1 MNQAA
6 TLLIGKMI
14 RGYCLE
20 ELLTYDDATA
30 TYRARTRELWQI
42 PEVLI
47 TVLLLPEHFSPG
59 SALRSRFRDRFLQ
72 EAQDIAELRH
82 HYLLPLYGCGEQ
94 DGLLYLLGPR
104 MPGETLADQ
113 MRQKKRWSPEEALAL
128 LTPLAAV
135 LDYIHEQG
143 LAYQF
148 LEPARIILQSSVTIQ
163 LEGLGRCSLLRKQG
177 LTGESQPSSP
187 YEHLKSITNAYLGAP
202 QYIAPEVLKGAKAD
216 RRSDVYSLG
225 VLLCELLSGQHVFAE
240 QDYLTIV
247 EQHIREPLPALREL
261 APDMPASLELVL
273 NRALSRNPERRF
285 QRPAALLNAYSQ
297 MLDLRLQQPAPV
309 RLVQQ
314 IEQMFLAPPAQ
325 AAPLQLQAPAPARL
339 PASHRKLQELAVPS
353 SQPQPATPPP
363 PPPPPIEQPMVAQ
376 PALPAPVVPAA
387 QSIDATSIMSA
398 VPAVPAAPASP
409 AAPSVSGA
417 YKNIEAFSEASSEET
432 LLIKR
437 GPFSISARNAPVEN
451 QPVSSTS
458 GTTDA
463 SRRKDQLDEDTSH
476 TPIVRVSKEIK
487 SVPMAP
493 GNASN
498 KIASKVTKTVDSVLQ
513 NENPFASKVVS
524 NLAPIPQEEDAFAQA
539 LEQLEKSSPSDE
551 VAKEVTEVLRSE
563 DKTGNKAASEPAAPF
578 EEPTK
583 TQYSSLL
590 EELAKTQYSAPSRKE
605 PARESSDPIKEAVTD
620 EVILYPVSSSSVE
633 RTVQLPPPQQTEQ
646 LQQAEH
652 TFTNADP
659 AQPSARP
666 ASAQVMAMAGQLRE
680 LKARLQAQSRA
691 TGIKRL
697 DDNAEEPATVRQASH
712 LP

>member
-1 MNQAA
+1 MNQSA

-47 TVLLLPEHFSPG
+47 TVLLLPEHFSSG
-59 SALRSRFRDRFLQ
+59 SELRSRFRDRFLQ
-72 EAQDIAELRH
+72 EAQDIATLRH

-94 DGLLYLLGPR
+94 DGLLYLLGPK

-113 MRQKKRWSPEEALAL
+113 MRHKKRWTPEEALAL
-128 LTPLAAV
+128 LTPLASV

-148 LEPARIILQSSVTIQ
+148 LQPTRIILQSSVTIQ

-177 LTGESQPSSP
+177 LTEESQPSPP
-187 YEHLKSITNAYLGAP
+187 YERLKSITNAYLGAP

-225 VLLCELLSGQHVFAE
+225 VLLCELLSGKLVFAE
-240 QDYLTIV
+240 QDYLTIA
-247 EQHIREPLPALREL
+247 EQHVREPLPALREL

-325 AAPLQLQAPAPARL
+325 AAPLQLQAPTSARL
-339 PASHRKLQELAVPS
+339 PASHKKLQELAAPS
-353 SQPQPATPPP
+353 SQPQSAAPQPLPA
-363 PPPPPIEQPMVAQ
+363 QV
-376 PALPAPVVPAA
+376 ALPAPVAPAVPVVPAA
-387 QSIDATSIMSA
+387 STTSTVSA
-398 VPAVPAAPASP
+398 VPSMPAASANGDALS
-409 AAPSVSGA
+409 S
-417 YKNIEAFSEASSEET
+417 ASSEET
-432 LLIKR
+432 LLMKR
-437 GPFSISARNAPVEN
+437 GQFAGSTQNSPAEN
-451 QPVSSTS
+451 QLVFSA
-458 GTTDA
+458 A
-463 SRRKDQLDEDTSH
+463 SNADYPRRKGQLDEDTSTRPVVH
-476 TPIVRVSKEIK
+476 VGEEIN
-487 SVPMAP
+487 SVPVTY
-493 GNASN
+493 GNGNN
-498 KIASKVTKTVDSVLQ
+498 KIASKIANKVTRTVDSVPQ
-513 NENPFASKVVS
+513 SENPFESKVVPD
-524 NLAPIPQEEDAFAQA
+524 LAPIPQEEDAFALA
-539 LEQLEKSSPSDE
+539 LEQLEKSLPPEE
-551 VAKEVTEVLRSE
+551 VAEVTKEATEVVPSENKTESETRS
-563 DKTGNKAASEPAAPF
+563 KAGSEPVAPF
-578 EEPTK
+578 EESAK

-590 EELAKTQYSAPSRKE
+590 EELAKTQYSVPSKKE
-605 PARESSDPIKEAVTD
+605 DFDKEQSDPVKEAVTD
-620 EVILYPVSSSSVE
+620 EVILYPVS
-633 RTVQLPPPQQTEQ
+633 PPGIE
-646 LQQAEH
+646 QAERVE
-652 TFTNADP
+652 
-659 AQPSARP
+659 QPLTDTDASRSSTQP

-691 TGIKRL
+691 TGIRRL
-697 DDNAEEPATVRQASH
+697 DDNAGTPATVRQASR